1 MVVQDDGVAIQAEA
15 LVLRDDAV
23 GRYRITELVVYDV
36 WRCRTG

>member
-1 MVVQDDGVAIQAEA
+1 MVAVQAEA

-36 WRCRTG
+36 